1 MSKHMRQAVRVA
13 IDENNP
19 AIVRNEDLCV
29 ECRLCAGICNEYVG
43 VNSAY
48 DLAKTGDRSICIHC
62 GQCIPVCP
70 THSLQI
76 KSSRANVEKVVAD
89 PDKIVIFSTS
99 PSVRVALGDAFNM
112 PDGAFAA
119 SAGTT
124 FSTRTSPPTSR
135 SARKPP
141 SSSNASRRPRPRC
154 RSSRVAAR
162 PGSATVK
169 RSTPR

>member
-62 GQCIPVCP
+62 GQCISVWPWKIP
-70 THSLQI
+70 T
-76 KSSRANVEKVVAD
+76 
-89 PDKIVIFSTS
+89 
-99 PSVRVALGDAFNM
+99 
-112 PDGAFAA
+112 
-119 SAGTT
+119 
-124 FSTRTSPPTSR
+124 R
-135 SARKPP
+135 S
-141 SSSNASRRPRPRC
+141 
-154 RSSRVAAR
+154 
-162 PGSATVK
+162 
-169 RSTPR
+169 

>member
-29 ECRLCAGICNEYVG
+29 KCRLCAGICNEYVG

-48 DLAKTGDRSICIHC
+48 DLAKMGDRSICIHC

-76 KSSRANVEKVVAD
+76 KSSRADVEKVVAD

-112 PDGAFAA
+112 PDGAFVE
-119 SAGTT
+119 GKMIELL
-124 FSTRTSPPTSR
+124 RRRPHDLR
-135 SARKPP
+135 G
-141 SSSNASRRPRPRC
+141 SRRAHRTHHEGHGP
-154 RSSRVAAR
+154 AAAVHELL
-162 PGSATVK
+162 PGLG
-169 RSTPR
+169 PLL

>member
-19 AIVRNEDLCV
+19 AIVRDKDLCV
-29 ECRLCAGICNEYVG
+29 ECRLCTGICNEYVG

-76 KSSRANVEKVVAD
+76 KSSREDVEKAVAD

-99 PSVRVALGDAFNM
+99 PAVRVALGDAFNM
-112 PDGAFAA
+112 PDGAFVEGKMIELLRRLGGDYVLDTNFAA
-119 SAGTT
+119 DLTICEEAAELIERIMKATAPLPQ
-124 FSTRTSPPTSR
+124 FTSCCP
-135 SARKPP
+135 A
-141 SSSNASRRPRPRC
+141 
-154 RSSRVAAR
+154 
-162 PGSATVK
+162 
-169 RSTPR
+169 

>member
-62 GQCIPVCP
+62 GQCISVCP
-70 THSLQI
+70 TNSLQI
-76 KSSRANVEKVVAD
+76 
-89 PDKIVIFSTS
+89 
-99 PSVRVALGDAFNM
+99 L
-112 PDGAFAA
+112 
-119 SAGTT
+119 
-124 FSTRTSPPTSR
+124 
-135 SARKPP
+135 
-141 SSSNASRRPRPRC
+141 
-154 RSSRVAAR
+154 RVAALR
-162 PGSATVK
+162 TQSELNTDDPWKTK
-169 RSTPR
+169 NDPDFPLETE